1 MPRSNEVRGKV
12 SNFEEQ
18 TIKRMKLFTEE
29 NVTSESKISIIPVEV
44 LIQIFESLSMKDIEN
59 CSNTCVEWRRICLFF
74 IFRPYIKRFAM
85 KHNIHDTLIANGWT
99 YNIQDFDLIRD
110 LYEVIKSYKG
120 KSIKTFSKVTF

>member
-59 CSNTCVEWRRICLFF
+59 CSNTCVEWRRIWVLFNFSGTQICL
-74 IFRPYIKRFAM
+74 RFLA
-85 KHNIHDTLIANGWT
+85 IIWSTL
-99 YNIQDFDLIRD
+99 DFVYKIR
-110 LYEVIKSYKG
+110 
-120 KSIKTFSKVTF
+120 